1 MSELLAFKPVRPS
14 QGSKR
19 RHGGA
24 SLDEEEEEGSASKR
38 THSSKTDPNPA
49 EDMVLLSNEEKL
61 RLLAKADA
69 EDDAV
74 EELDA
79 TAVKRMILSFEKKV
93 YRNQEMRVKH
103 PDAPEKFMESEID
116 LNSEIQKLHVIAT
129 APEFYSIVV
138 EARSL
143 QTLLGLLNHENSDI
157 ALAVI
162 DLLQEMTDVD
172 TLTESEEGAEIL
184 IDALLGGQ
192 AIGLFVQCLGRL
204 NETAREESDGVH
216 NTLAIVENMT
226 ELRSGEI
233 AKVAGEQGLV
243 QWLLKRIG
251 VRQFDVNKLYC
262 SEILAILLQT
272 CAENHTLLGDL
283 NGVDVL
289 LQSLS
294 YYKKRDPTTA
304 EETELMENLFDCLC
318 SSLMA
323 SANRGRFLE
332 GEGPQ
337 LMVLMLKGKKLAAKP
352 RALKV
357 LDHALGGPEG
367 AANCN
372 KFVEI
377 YGLRSL
383 FPCFMKTPKSR
394 RGGPSEAEHEEHV
407 CSIIASVLKNTQAA
421 IRERVMGKFVE
432 NEFEKVERLLELHF
446 KYVDRVREIDDQI
459 RLEKRRKAAQ
469 DEDPEEEE
477 EEEEETLYLR
487 RLDGGL
493 FTLQLI
499 DYIILDLC
507 VCENRDIPARIL
519 KILSTR
525 GSSIASIQRV
535 VEEYADNLGSGDGVE
550 GNAEKKRISDML
562 KKLQRLA

>member
-1 MSELLAFKPVRPS
+1 MSELLAFKPARPS
-14 QGSKR
+14 DRPKR
-19 RHGGA
+19 QHAAAG
-24 SLDEEEEEGSASKR
+24 LDEEGEGSASKR
-38 THSSKTDPNPA
+38 PHSNNTAPEPA
-49 EDMVLLSNEEKL
+49 EDIVLLSNEEKL
-61 RLLAKADA
+61 HLLAKADA
-69 EDDAV
+69 DDDAE

-79 TAVKRMILSFEKKV
+79 TAVKRMLLSFEKKV
-93 YRNQEMRVKH
+93 FRNQEMRVKH
-103 PDAPEKFMESEID
+103 PEAPEKFMESEIE

-129 APEFYSIVV
+129 APEFYSTVV

-143 QTLLGLLNHENSDI
+143 QTLLGLLSHENSDI

-192 AIGLFVQCLGRL
+192 AIGLLVQSLGRL
-204 NETAREESDGVH
+204 NETVREESEGVH

-233 AKVAGEQGLV
+233 AKVAGEQGLL
-243 QWLLKRIG
+243 QWLLKRIS
-251 VRQFDVNKLYC
+251 VRQFDPNKLYC
-262 SEILAILLQT
+262 SEILSILLQT
-272 CAENHTLLGDL
+272 SVENRTLLGDL

-294 YYKKRDPTTA
+294 YYKKRDPSTA

-318 SSLMA
+318 AALMA
-323 SANRGRFLE
+323 PPNRGRFLE

-337 LMVLMLKGKKLAAKP
+337 LMVLMMKGKKLSAKP
-352 RALKV
+352 RAVKV
-357 LDHALGGPEG
+357 LDHALGGAEG

-383 FPCFMKTPKSR
+383 FPCFMKTPRAR

-407 CSIIASVLKNTQAA
+407 CSIIASVMRNTQAGTL
-421 IRERVMGKFVE
+421 ERVMGKFVE
-432 NEFEKVERLLELHF
+432 NDYEKVERLLELHC
-446 KYVDRVREIDDQI
+446 KYADRVREIDDQI
-459 RLEKRRKAAQ
+459 RQEKRRRQARG
-469 DEDPEEEE
+469 EDPEEEE
-477 EEEEETLYLR
+477 SDEMLYLR

-499 DYIILDLC
+499 DYIVLHLC
-507 VCENRDIPARIL
+507 VYENRDISRRIL
-519 KILSTR
+519 KILNTR
-525 GSSIASIQRV
+525 GSSIADIQRV
-535 VEEYADNLGSGDGVE
+535 VEEYSDNLGSGDGGE
-550 GNAEKKRISDML
+550 GDAEKQRIADML

>member
-1 MSELLAFKPVRPS
+1 MSELLAFKPARPS
-14 QGSKR
+14 QGPKR
-19 RHGGA
+19 QHA
-24 SLDEEEEEGSASKR
+24 STGLEEEEERSAPKR
-38 THSSKTDPNPA
+38 PHSNSIDPDPTD
-49 EDMVLLSNEEKL
+49 DMLLLSNEDKL
-61 RLLAKADA
+61 RLLVKADA
-69 EDDAV
+69 DDDTG

-79 TAVKRMILSFEKKV
+79 TAVKRMLLSFEKKV
-93 YRNQEMRVKH
+93 FRNQEMRVKH
-103 PDAPEKFMESEID
+103 PDAPEKFMESEVE

-129 APEFYSIVV
+129 APEFYSVVV
-138 EARSL
+138 EAQSL

-157 ALAVI
+157 TLAVI

-184 IDALLGGQ
+184 IDALLSGQ
-192 AIGLFVQCLGRL
+192 AIGLFVQSLGRL
-204 NETAREESDGVH
+204 NETAREESEGVH

-233 AKVAGEQGLV
+233 AKVAGEQGLL
-243 QWLLKRIG
+243 QWLLKRIS
-251 VRQFDVNKLYC
+251 VRQFDANKLYC

-272 CAENHTLLGDL
+272 CEENRSLLGDL

-294 YYKKRDPTTA
+294 YYKKRDASTA

-318 SSLMA
+318 AALMA
-323 SANRGRFLE
+323 PSNRARFLE

-352 RALKV
+352 RAVKV

-394 RGGPSEAEHEEHV
+394 RGGTSEAEHEEHV
-407 CSIIASVLKNTQAA
+407 CSIIASVMRNTQGAT
-421 IRERVMGKFVE
+421 RERVMGKFVE
-432 NEFEKVERLLELHF
+432 NDYEKVERLLELHF
-446 KYVDRVREIDDQI
+446 KYVDRVREINDQI
-459 RLEKRRKAAQ
+459 RQEKRRREAQ
-469 DEDPEEEE
+469 EEDPEEEE
-477 EEEEETLYLR
+477 SEEMLYLR

-507 VCENRDIPARIL
+507 VCENRDISTRIL

-525 GSSIASIQRV
+525 GSSLASIQRV
-535 VEEYADNLGSGDGVE
+535 VERYADNLGDGSGAE
-550 GNAEKKRISDML
+550 GNAEKKRISDMI